1 VGLAGCHFFA
11 SPTASP
17 PGIPQHTS
25 ARTPVVLPERRV
37 SCARRRVG
45 RALGIG
51 LEVRSGKYRWEAFAN
66 GDDLF
71 LFGVADVK
79 DLSEPVA
86 QRSSVLRGCVE
97 CDLG

>member
-1 VGLAGCHFFA
+1 
-11 SPTASP
+11 
-17 PGIPQHTS
+17 
-25 ARTPVVLPERRV
+25 
-37 SCARRRVG
+37 
-45 RALGIG
+45 